1 MFSNIV
7 VKNAMNSLGKKI
19 VGENETTSIER
30 VAYFSKIGLQKIF
43 FLLYLKFSLPDEHGM
58 VFQINLQI

>member
-1 MFSNIV
+1 MRENNQNI
-7 VKNAMNSLGKKI
+7 L
-19 VGENETTSIER
+19 GENETTSIER

-43 FLLYLKFSLPDEHGM
+43 FCFSLPDQHGM